1 MGQSCSQ
8 TERVLVNA
16 LAFIRQYQPN
26 RCVMNRRI
34 QRILFSV
41 LALYTLSGVAIAD
54 IEVQIAHYEWP
65 QNSSVDDVLQIPQ
78 FRSALAHYD
87 ELENAQLIIRY
98 PGGDEG
104 NSWAVALRNSLVSLG
119 IPQSDILLEPAS
131 GIPETIVLIVTALS
145 DY

>member
-1 MGQSCSQ
+1 MIAG
-8 TERVLVNA
+8 T
-16 LAFIRQYQPN
+16 FIRQFQSIS
-26 RCVMNRRI
+26 CVMSRRI
-34 QRILFSV
+34 QRIFFSV
-41 LALYTLSGVAIAD
+41 LALCALSGVVIAD

-65 QNSSVDDVLQIPQ
+65 RNSSVDDVLQIPQ

-104 NSWAVALRNSLVSLG
+104 NSWAFDLRNSLVSLG
-119 IPQSDILLEPAS
+119 IPQSAILLEPAS

>member
-1 MGQSCSQ
+1 MS
-8 TERVLVNA
+8 
-16 LAFIRQYQPN
+16 
-26 RCVMNRRI
+26 RRL
-34 QRILFSV
+34 QRIIFSV
-41 LALYTLSGVAIAD
+41 LALCALSGVAIAD

-65 QNSSVDDVLQIPQ
+65 QDSSVDDVLQIPQ
-78 FRSALAHYD
+78 LRSALAHYD
-87 ELENAQLIIRY
+87 ELENAQLTIRY

-131 GIPETIVLIVTALS
+131 GIPETIVLIVATLS

>member
-1 MGQSCSQ
+1 M
-8 TERVLVNA
+8 NA
-16 LAFIRQYQPN
+16 DAYIRQFQPN
-26 RCVMNRRI
+26 RCVMSRRI
-34 QRILFSV
+34 ERICLSV
-41 LALYTLSGVAIAD
+41 LALCALSGVAIAD

-65 QNSSVDDVLQIPQ
+65 QDSSVDDVLQIPQ

-131 GIPETIVLIVTALS
+131 GIPETIVLIVAELS

>member
-1 MGQSCSQ
+1 MNTG
-8 TERVLVNA
+8 V
-16 LAFIRQYQPN
+16 FIRQFQPK

-34 QRILFSV
+34 QRIFYSLLV
-41 LALYTLSGVAIAD
+41 LCTLSGVTVAD

-131 GIPETIVLIVTALS
+131 GIPETIVLIVTTLS
-145 DY
+145 DN